1 MPVYGLGPNAAPAT
15 RAVFTHRSKNL
26 LLRLRPNIVVGRT
39 LRVNPNPRTIRL
51 MPFRI
56 AIGECKCR
64 EPYRDRAEEI
74 ACELISRLIAE
85 WRSRLPY
92 DLRAVPAE
100 VFDEQVVEGW
110 PLTLGTH
117 RVARDE
123 GGDLVVFQVLVHTWR
138 RPTFL
143 SLSAVGRMY
152 AEGLVVSES
161 GDVSSAPD
169 EEMWFYR

>member
-1 MPVYGLGPNAAPAT
+1 
-15 RAVFTHRSKNL
+15 
-26 LLRLRPNIVVGRT
+26 
-39 LRVNPNPRTIRL
+39 

-100 VFDEQVVEGW
+100 AFDEQVVEGW

-161 GDVSSAPD
+161 GEVSSAPD